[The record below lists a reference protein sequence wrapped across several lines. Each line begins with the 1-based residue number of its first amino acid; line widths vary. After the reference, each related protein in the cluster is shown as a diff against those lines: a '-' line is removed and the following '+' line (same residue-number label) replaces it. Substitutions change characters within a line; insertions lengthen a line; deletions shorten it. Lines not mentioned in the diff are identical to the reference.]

1 MKYVTVHYGQRRLS
15 SNLCGRTVQPHI
27 IQTSNKVG
35 QKSHDV
41 YKSLRL
47 VHGRNCADPSKFV
60 DL

>member
-1 MKYVTVHYGQRRLS
+1 MKYVTVHYGQRRFP
-15 SNLCGRTVQPHI
+15 SNLWGRIVQPYI

-47 VHGRNCADPSKFV
+47 VHGRNCADSSKFI
-60 DL
+60 DP